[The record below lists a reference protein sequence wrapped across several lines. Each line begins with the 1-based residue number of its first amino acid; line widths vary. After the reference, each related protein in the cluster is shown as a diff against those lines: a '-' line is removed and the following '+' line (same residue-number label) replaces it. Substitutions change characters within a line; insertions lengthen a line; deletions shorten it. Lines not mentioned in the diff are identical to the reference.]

1 MYKGY
6 RINQIY
12 DTEISDE
19 IGASYRCK
27 IIITIFFISMRS
39 LSYKDKKVTVDNNW
53 IIGYSFNNISS
64 MVRFHKSKH
73 ANVRSVST
81 HTL

>member
-1 MYKGY
+1 MQDNNHNFLHFNEK
-6 RINQIY
+6 
-12 DTEISDE
+12 
-19 IGASYRCK
+19 
-27 IIITIFFISMRS
+27 FIVQRQ
-39 LSYKDKKVTVDNNW
+39 KKVTVDNNW